1 MARVLPALLAIVAFA
16 GCGFTPWRA
25 TPFRAP
31 ADVAHLRL
39 ERHDS
44 ARIIVDKI
52 WLERKADGLF
62 VTGYV
67 MRQPKADDTMG
78 SQLVVTMRD
87 ANGVELRSIQTDF
100 YPRQIP
106 QQRRPTGVSNYRCAL
121 DPLPPGTSVIVV
133 SASDSR
139 PSS

>member
-1 MARVLPALLAIVAFA
+1 M
-16 GCGFTPWRA
+16 
-25 TPFRAP
+25 
-31 ADVAHLRL
+31 
-39 ERHDS
+39 
-44 ARIIVDKI
+44 VDKI

-67 MRQPKADDTMG
+67 MRHPKADDTMG
-78 SQLVVTMRD
+78 SQLVVTLRD
-87 ANGVELRSIQTDF
+87 ANGAELRSIPTDF